1 MHASDVRHGGQK
13 NSVKAQNVRE
23 AHLTVPG
30 HRSEFTGRLF
40 PDSLCRARDTWLE
53 AEIENLLRKES
64 MLKNKNG
71 GKAQKSIFKKMT
83 CVTL

>member
-53 AEIENLLRKES
+53 AEIENLLRK
-64 MLKNKNG
+64 
-71 GKAQKSIFKKMT
+71 GKHAQE
-83 CVTL
+83 

>member
-30 HRSEFTGRLF
+30 HRSEFTGQLF

-53 AEIENLLRKES
+53 AEIENLLRK
-64 MLKNKNG
+64 
-71 GKAQKSIFKKMT
+71 GKHAQE
-83 CVTL
+83 